1 MIKTDVLVVGAGTAG
16 SALGF
21 LLKTAGKDTL
31 LLEMQDA
38 RTKSKLCAGGLETRA
53 QKAFPSV
60 FGETVDE
67 AGLAPIRLEAVYV
80 RCEDYELRKT
90 LSRRPPTGQATPP
103 PEPKGFGSYLRD
115 VLRSGGKMMERLVL
129 RHALGLQPD
138 ESFTIQVLP
147 RKRLDDYILGRYLS
161 AGGKLLDHATVRS
174 VDEENGIAHCANLA
188 TKETFEV
195 QFQTLVGAD
204 GAASIVRRLLDGRR
218 QRAAL
223 TLETDVPLIAKEA
236 VIKFTKTARGYC
248 WYIPRGEDATVG
260 CGYHGLGLDAG
271 DICRGRLAAFCA
283 ELGLA
288 MPSKLRGAL
297 IPVGDDVLLRAG
309 KNAFLIGDAAGLID
323 VLTGGGIH
331 YALLSA
337 KALADALTGGE
348 DYEKA
353 MRPHVNFVKKNADNT
368 GLFYT
373 ATCNFVAR
381 LGTSMK
387 DRE

>member
-1 MIKTDVLVVGAGTAG
+1 
-16 SALGF
+16 
-21 LLKTAGKDTL
+21 
-31 LLEMQDA
+31 
-38 RTKSKLCAGGLETRA
+38 
-53 QKAFPSV
+53 
-60 FGETVDE
+60 
-67 AGLAPIRLEAVYV
+67 
-80 RCEDYELRKT
+80 
-90 LSRRPPTGQATPP
+90 
-103 PEPKGFGSYLRD
+103 
-115 VLRSGGKMMERLVL
+115 MMERLVL

-174 VDEENGIAHCANLA
+174 VDEENGIAHCVNLA

-223 TLETDVPLIAKEA
+223 TLETDMPLIAKEA

-271 DICRGRLAAFCA
+271 DICRERLAAFCA

-309 KNAFLIGDAAGLID
+309 KSAFLIGDAAGLID